1 MTFSFLSSGFEK
13 VVGLKG
19 FILLLFTITYI
30 ILTQFELSIK
40 AAVVT
45 LALVYLIGAVLN
57 LEVKEAERKY
67 LLKKLL
73 QRG

>member
-1 MTFSFLSSGFEK
+1 MDGSGFEK

-19 FILLLFTITYI
+19 FILLLLTITYI

-45 LALVYLIGAVLN
+45 LALVYLIWAVLN
-57 LEVKEAERKY
+57 LEAKEAERKY
-67 LLKKLL
+67 LLKKLF
-73 QRG
+73 GGG